1 MKLPCWRPA
10 EQFEVANE
18 SLAHVP
24 IYVATGC
31 TPAGRSRYV
40 RIAAPIDERDND
52 FGGSAPRGAQHG
64 NGRRGIGRRGKGR
77 PGSPQAH
84 GS

>member
-10 EQFEVANE
+10 EQFEVAND

-24 IYVATGC
+24 ISVATGGP
-31 TPAGRSRYV
+31 TAGSSHYV
-40 RIAAPIDERDND
+40 RIAAALSGRDNNLR
-52 FGGSAPRGAQHG
+52 GSAACSARHGNRRLG
-64 NGRRGIGRRGKGR
+64 NGRR
-77 PGSPQAH
+77 GSPQAH